1 MTAHSFGIVL
11 AVAALGM
18 FSANVLLI
26 KQASMRVG
34 LELGFLVS
42 VSVNVV
48 FCALLLAGQ
57 LLLSGTGIGWSWQA
71 ALFFML
77 GGAFST
83 YLGRWFFFEAVV
95 RMGSSKASL
104 FQVSSPGFAALIAW
118 AALGET
124 LSPPRTGAIVFTIL
138 GLALI
143 GYVPGMFSRGQRAGP
158 APVRPRLTDRIKG
171 SALML
176 GAGGSMAYAIGTVVR
191 GAAIRDWNQPIVGAL
206 LGAATGL
213 LLSLALG
220 REVRGLPASLRAADR
235 RGLLLFVA
243 CGVLTISAQVC
254 SIWSL
259 RYIEVALSNLIT
271 LSTPLLVIPGGYYLF
286 AQREVLSARTWMG
299 GAMVLAGVAVLTLA
313 R

>member
-1 MTAHSFGIVL
+1 MSAHAFGIFL
-11 AVAALGM
+11 ALAALCM

-26 KQASMRVG
+26 KLASMRVA

-42 VSVNVV
+42 VSVNLL
-48 FCALLLAGQ
+48 FSALLLAGQ
-57 LLLSGTGIGWSWQA
+57 LLVTGNGVGWSWPA
-71 ALFFML
+71 AIFFML

-95 RMGSSKASL
+95 RMGSAKASL
-104 FQVSSPGFAALIAW
+104 YQVSSPGFAALIAW
-118 AALGET
+118 AALGEA
-124 LSPPRTGAIVFTIL
+124 LSPLRTGAIAFTIL

-143 GYVPGMFSRGQRAGP
+143 GYVPGMFARRQHAGP
-158 APVRPRLTDRIKG
+158 PPVRARLADRIKG

-220 REVRGLPASLRAADR
+220 REIRGLPASLRAADR
-235 RGLLLFVA
+235 RGLLLFAV
-243 CGVLTISAQVC
+243 CGLLTISAQIC

-271 LSTPLLVIPGGYYLF
+271 LSTPLLVIPGGYYLL
-286 AQREVLSARTWMG
+286 AQKEVLSARTWMG